1 MATKPFAQ
9 SLFGVDPAEYSMQQQ
24 KLWSNL
30 YAQAGSP
37 YEKMG
42 IALAQIGGTA
52 LGLTETPV
60 DKKIADITK
69 VLNDIGT
76 QYQVGTAEYYKAVA
90 DALPPEYADA
100 KAQATAEFIKF
111 KEKETTVFTAAQKAV
126 REDPESV
133 DVYIDPLKVNILR
146 KATTKGWNEEEV
158 PIPQTAAELTEF
170 AKKFGL
176 TNDPDFRRATSLY
189 RISEKEAKKEAV
201 EAETKLLR
209 IEDIKGQIRKNNAEL
224 NKIANDNFDAGQRWN
239 AERESA
245 IALFRAAGLDPTKPL
260 RGANLANTEL
270 VNSQRLA
277 LREPWAGRA
286 NVTITPPS
294 AVGAPPAAPAA
305 PRAGSTNG
313 WSATV
318 VQPPKK

>member
-1 MATKPFAQ
+1 MATRPFAT
-9 SLFGVDPAEYSMQQQ
+9 SLFGVDPVEYAQNQQRM
-24 KLWSNL
+24 WTNL

-42 IALAQIGGTA
+42 LALAQIGGTA
-52 LGLTETPV
+52 LGLNETRV

-100 KAQATAEFIKF
+100 KAQAMAEFVKF
-111 KEKETTVFTAAQKAV
+111 KEKETSVFSAAQKAV

-133 DVYIDPLKVNILR
+133 NVYVNPLKVNILR
-146 KATTKGWNEEEV
+146 KATSKGWNEEEV
-158 PIPQTAAELTEF
+158 PVPQTSQELAAF

-176 TNDPDFRRATSLY
+176 TSDPDFLRINSLF
-189 RISEKEAKKEAV
+189 RIADKEAKKEAQQ
-201 EAETKLLR
+201 EETRLLT
-209 IEDIKGQIRKNNAEL
+209 IDKIKTQITKNKAEL

-239 AERESA
+239 AEREAA
-245 IALFRAAGLDPTKPL
+245 IALFTASGLDPRKPL
-260 RGANLANTEL
+260 RGGALANSEL
-270 VNSQRLA
+270 VNAQAKA
-277 LREPWAGRA
+277 LREPWTGRA
-286 NVTITPPS
+286 NVTITPSS

-305 PRAGSTNG
+305 P
-313 WSATV
+313 SAK
-318 VQPPKK
+318 PNDPLGIRR

>member
-1 MATKPFAQ
+1 MATLPFART
-9 SLFGVDPAEYSMQQQ
+9 LFGVDPAEAALNQQ
-24 KLWSNL
+24 KMWTNM

-42 IALAQIGGTA
+42 LALAQIGGTA
-52 LGLTETPV
+52 LGLNETQT
-60 DKKIADITK
+60 DRKIADITK

-90 DALPPEYADA
+90 DALPPQYADA
-100 KAQATAEFIKF
+100 KAAAQAEFIKF
-111 KEKETTVFTAAQKAV
+111 KEKETSVFSAAQKAV

-133 DVYIDPLKVNILR
+133 NVYIDPLKVNILR
-146 KATTKGWNEEEV
+146 KATSKGWSEEEV
-158 PIPQTAAELTEF
+158 PVPQTPEELASF

-176 TNDPDFRRATSLY
+176 TNDPDFLRANSLY
-189 RISEKEAKKEAV
+189 RIADKEAKKEK
-201 EAETKLLR
+201 AEQDIRLLR
-209 IEDIKGQIRKNNAEL
+209 IEDIQGQIKKNKAEL

-294 AVGAPPAAPAA
+294 AVGAPPPAPPA
-305 PRAGSTNG
+305 PRAGGTGG